1 MIDKLGNR
9 STLIRPHPRSAHP
22 RKLVWTGYAVFIWSI
37 GYMVPHLYWALGGT
51 GGQALLRP
59 SILELP
65 QWELI
70 NGVASVF
77 LTAAGCVGL
86 AFVYLRQRGFLRWLL
101 LAIALVGCSLA
112 ASHGIYGIVNRILQM
127 AGVAA
132 LESAPFN
139 WGEHAYVV
147 WDLVLFE
154 PWFLIEGILL
164 GLVGW
169 YSLENSRHR
178 QIWLILC
185 VVGVIVGLVT
195 GLLGVRF
202 A

>member
-1 MIDKLGNR
+1 MIDKLGNQSR
-9 STLIRPHPRSAHP
+9 LIRPHPPSARP
-22 RKLVWTGYAVFIWSI
+22 RKLMWTGYAVFIWSI
-37 GYMVPHLYWALGGT
+37 GYMLPHLYWALGGT

-70 NGVASVF
+70 NWVASAF

-86 AFVYLRQRGFLRWLL
+86 ALIYLRKRGFLGWSL
-101 LAIALVGCSLA
+101 LAIALAGCSVA
-112 ASHGIYGIVNRILQM
+112 ASHGIYGIVNRILQI

-139 WGEHAYVV
+139 MGEHAYVV
-147 WDLVLFE
+147 WDLLLFE
-154 PWFLIEGILL
+154 PWFLIEGILF

-169 YSLENSRHR
+169 YALAQPRQR
-178 QIWLILC
+178 QIWLMLC
-185 VVGVIVGLVT
+185 VVGVIIGLVT